1 MGIKLLSLVFLIYLS
16 SIYCSECT
24 EKTFEEGED
33 ESCYFLSTENEKY
46 FCHYNEEKKAC
57 EELDCENSPAKHCYN
72 IPSITVDGVEK
83 KCIRKSD
90 KSGCEYK
97 TCEELT
103 SDCGRFNSGEDDK
116 ICAFN
121 SENNICEIK
130 SCSSLIENCG
140 QLIPFDTDKK
150 CTMISEGQCGIR
162 NKDCEE
168 YDIYQCEKYY
178 PNEGE
183 PLARCAYDPSLKK
196 CSKFSCEDLSNT
208 ECAKFEVYETGKVC
222 APFGNNC
229 KIQSCSDISADICET
244 VEFSFPGDKCVKSDS
259 GCTFA
264 RCEDIDPSECENFIP
279 VNKAYKCV
287 LDRSGTRCQY
297 GYKKCEE
304 LSKDECDFFNI
315 EDNLE
320 ENDGKK
326 CVYSDDEGKCVL
338 NSKKLEFS
346 VFILFILFLF

>member
-130 SCSSLIENCG
+130 SCSSLTENCG

-183 PLARCAYDPSLKK
+183 PLTRCAYDPSLKK
-196 CSKFSCEDLSNT
+196 CS
-208 ECAKFEVYETGKVC
+208 
-222 APFGNNC
+222 
-229 KIQSCSDISADICET
+229 
-244 VEFSFPGDKCVKSDS
+244 
-259 GCTFA
+259 
-264 RCEDIDPSECENFIP
+264 
-279 VNKAYKCV
+279 
-287 LDRSGTRCQY
+287 
-297 GYKKCEE
+297 
-304 LSKDECDFFNI
+304 
-315 EDNLE
+315 
-320 ENDGKK
+320 
-326 CVYSDDEGKCVL
+326 
-338 NSKKLEFS
+338 
-346 VFILFILFLF
+346 

>member
-1 MGIKLLSLVFLIYLS
+1 
-16 SIYCSECT
+16 
-24 EKTFEEGED
+24 
-33 ESCYFLSTENEKY
+33 
-46 FCHYNEEKKAC
+46 
-57 EELDCENSPAKHCYN
+57 
-72 IPSITVDGVEK
+72 
-83 KCIRKSD
+83 
-90 KSGCEYK
+90 
-97 TCEELT
+97 
-103 SDCGRFNSGEDDK
+103 
-116 ICAFN
+116 
-121 SENNICEIK
+121 
-130 SCSSLIENCG
+130 
-140 QLIPFDTDKK
+140 
-150 CTMISEGQCGIR
+150 MISEGQCGIR

-183 PLARCAYDPSLKK
+183 PLTRCAYDPSLKK

-229 KIQSCSDISADICET
+229 KIQSCSEISADICET

-264 RCEDIDPSECENFIP
+264 KCEDIDPSECENFIP

-287 LDRSGTRCQY
+287 LDSSGTRCQY
-297 GYKKCEE
+297 DYKKCEE